1 MKHFCVRQKVL
12 PGKAFSIETSPYVI
26 KVYTDFRLFQLGKV
40 DFAEMVDLMYKSIE
54 TYRLAALYT
63 AFTGIDT
70 NLPTDMKA
78 SIAFGS
84 NTIADIVDQIEA
96 VKAVTGTDV
105 TLVGT
110 RPAIQRLQKTVS
122 YNMWSGNMKD
132 EQNQNG
138 ILANWEGYACLALD
152 RVNQPGTRTS
162 VFTPADNKKI
172 FVMPVDSDFKPIKRV
187 NEGDVV
193 YFERGMDGSLQ
204 DMTIEAQIWYRE
216 GIGVVINE
224 LFGVITDTNQ

>member
-1 MKHFCVRQKVL
+1 MRQKVL

-26 KVYTDFRLFQLGKV
+26 KIYTDFRLFQLGKV

-70 NLPTDMKA
+70 NLPTDMKT
-78 SIAFGS
+78 SIAFS
-84 NTIADIVDQIEA
+84 TATIPDLVDQIEA
-96 VKAVTGTDV
+96 VKAVVGGDV

-138 ILANWEGYACLALD
+138 ILANWEGYDCLALD
-152 RVNQPGTRTS
+152 RVNLPGTRTS

-172 FVMPVDSDFKPIKRV
+172 YIMPVDSEFKPIKRV

-193 YFERGMDGSLQ
+193 YFERGMDGFLQ
-204 DMTIEAQIWYRE
+204 DMTIEAEIWYRE

-224 LFGVITDTNQ
+224 LFGELIDTNP

>member
-1 MKHFCVRQKVL
+1 MRQKVL
-12 PGKAFSIETSPYVI
+12 PGKAFSVETSPYVI
-26 KVYTDFRLFQLGKV
+26 KIYTDFRLFQLGKV

-63 AFTGIDT
+63 AFTSIDT
-70 NLPTDMKA
+70 NLPTDMKT
-78 SIAFGS
+78 SIAFS
-84 NTIADIVDQIEA
+84 TATIPDLVDQIEA
-96 VKAVTGTDV
+96 VKAVVGGDV
-105 TLVGT
+105 TLTGT

-138 ILANWEGYACLALD
+138 ILANWEGYDCLALD
-152 RVNQPGTRTS
+152 RVNLPGTRTS

-172 FVMPVDSDFKPIKRV
+172 YIMPVDSEFKPIKRV

-193 YFERGMDGSLQ
+193 YFERGMDGSMQ
-204 DMTIEAQIWYRE
+204 DMTIEAEISYYE
-216 GIGVVINE
+216 GIGIVINE
-224 LFGVITDTNQ
+224 LFGELIDTNP